1 MQVTAGITSFPN
13 GRRHADLMPRVRIV
27 PARPEDAAAVA
38 AFNERM
44 RAAGADHKLTADR
57 PYRDYAIGPGS
68 PVIVERYFV
77 WVDDILRGGVVVKR
91 LPFWTAGQGATE
103 VAFFGH
109 PVSEGVANPE
119 FGFLGLMIQKFV
131 MRRYPLVYGLGTGGL
146 DLPVARLMVATG
158 WQAQPVPFRFLVFRA
173 GVFLREIE
181 FLRRRHGVV
190 RRVADMAVATGLGA
204 LGLGLFRF
212 AQSLAGRRLR
222 PQGFRCEPANAWG
235 AWADDIWQSARESY
249 ALIGDRSSAT
259 LATLYPDGHSHLR
272 RLRVVNAAG
281 QVAGW
286 AVIIVARQRDSRYFG
301 NLCLGTLVDC
311 LAVPGRETAVVSVAL
326 DCLRRA
332 GADLAVANLSA
343 AEWVRACD
351 RVGML
356 KGPSNYYLFLSPA
369 LQRRLAAEPARSRSC
384 FFTRGDGDG
393 PIHLW

>member
-1 MQVTAGITSFPN
+1 
-13 GRRHADLMPRVRIV
+13 MPRVRII
-27 PARPEDAAAVA
+27 PAQPEDAAAVA

-44 RAAGADHKLTADR
+44 RAAGANYRLTTDR
-57 PYRDYAIGPGS
+57 PFRDYAVNDGS
-68 PVIVERYFV
+68 PVTLERYFV

-91 LPFWTAGQGATE
+91 LPFWLAENGPAE
-103 VAFFGH
+103 VAFYGY

-119 FGFLGLMIQKFV
+119 FGFLGQMIQKFV
-131 MRRYPLVYGLGTGGL
+131 TQRYPLVYGLGTGGL

-173 GVFLREIE
+173 AAFLREIE
-181 FLRRRHGVV
+181 FIRRRHGVV
-190 RRVADMAVATGLGA
+190 RLLADVAAATGLGA

-212 AQSLAGRRLR
+212 AQLLTGHRMRT
-222 PQGFRCEPANAWG
+222 QGFRGEPVNAWG

-249 ALIGDRSSAT
+249 ALIADRSSAT
-259 LATLYPDGHSHLR
+259 LATLYPDGHPHLR

-286 AVIIVARQRDSRYFG
+286 AVIIVARQRGSRYFG

-311 LAVPGRETAVVSVAL
+311 LARPGLEVPVVSAAL
-326 DCLRRA
+326 REMEQA
-332 GADLAVANLSA
+332 GADLAVTNLSA
-343 AEWVRACD
+343 AEFVRACD

-356 KGPSNYYLFLSPA
+356 SGPSNFFLFLSPD
-369 LQRRLAAEPARSRSC
+369 LRKRLAQGIAAGRSP

-393 PIHLW
+393 PIHLA